1 MTLST
6 KRIIHSKMNIKLRYI
21 IKVKLLMQMNIIMLI
36 LMKINQ
42 TKIWWI
48 IKNCYNIK
56 KWRYFG
62 QK

>member
-36 LMKINQ
+36 LMQINQ
-42 TKIWWI
+42 TKI
-48 IKNCYNIK
+48 
-56 KWRYFG
+56 
-62 QK
+62 